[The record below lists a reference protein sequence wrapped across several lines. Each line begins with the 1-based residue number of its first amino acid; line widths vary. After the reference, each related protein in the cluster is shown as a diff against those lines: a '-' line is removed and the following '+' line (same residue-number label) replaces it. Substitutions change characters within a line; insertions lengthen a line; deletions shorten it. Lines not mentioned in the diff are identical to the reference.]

1 MTTANILSQLGSAGV
16 STGFKNRLINGQFQ
30 IAQRGTSGSSSS
42 SGLPTIATYPSV
54 DRWFAYSSGAAVTVA
69 QVAGSGN
76 IKNLVQAT
84 GVGSVTAVGIGQ
96 RIESS
101 NCYDLAGQTVTL
113 SAQIANSLLTTVT
126 WTAYYAAT
134 TDTWTAAA
142 TTITS
147 GTFTV
152 TSTLTQYSAS
162 FAVPSAAT
170 TGLQI
175 VFSVGAQTS
184 GTFQIGN
191 AQLEVGT
198 TATNFE
204 YRSYGTELAL
214 CQRYCFVPN
223 MTNSYYIGGCNGA
236 NSALATI
243 PFPVQM
249 RAAPTGTFSGA
260 FGGDNFSVA
269 QSFTA
274 GNVSVNASSVNSAR
288 IYFTSGSGSSFSAA
302 QAFTTDS
309 GSTGTVILSAEL

>member
-42 SGLPTIATYPSV
+42 SGLPTTATYPSV

-84 GVGSVTAVGIGQ
+84 GAGSVTAVGIGQ

-214 CQRYCFVPN
+214 CQRYYELYYNDSSGFGILNNNFSSNYRGVWYFKVEKRSAPTVN
-223 MTNSYYIGGCNGA
+223 LAGSSTWTNSTPTILPSLSGVQITGA
-236 NSALATI
+236 SYSL
-243 PFPVQM
+243 
-249 RAAPTGTFSGA
+249 
-260 FGGDNFSVA
+260 
-269 QSFTA
+269 
-274 GNVSVNASSVNSAR
+274 
-288 IYFTSGSGSSFSAA
+288 
-302 QAFTTDS
+302 
-309 GSTGTVILSAEL
+309 STGTAGTPSVYASSEL